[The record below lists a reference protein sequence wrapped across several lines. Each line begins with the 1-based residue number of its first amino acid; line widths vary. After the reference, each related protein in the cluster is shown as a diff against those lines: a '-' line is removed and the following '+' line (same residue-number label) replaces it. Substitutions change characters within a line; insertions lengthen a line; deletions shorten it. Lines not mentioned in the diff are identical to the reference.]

1 MTKLTKQTKNNKQ
14 NYLAISYCNSILSI
28 NEKRKYLRPFFQIL
42 IICGDTCRIDVQT
55 LSNCRVCVQVFV
67 DRIVGEVFAM
77 AVESAPIAAAGSP
90 KKAKKGAGGPKKP
103 KSKPTH
109 PPTSS
114 MVDAAIKAL
123 KERGGSSLP
132 AIKKYLAV
140 NYMVDVEKLAP
151 FIKKYLKGAVA
162 SGKLIQPKG
171 TGASGS
177 FKLPAKEKK
186 EKSTKKPAAKKP
198 KAAAKPKKTGEKE
211 AAKPKKIASPK
222 KKAVGAAKAAKKSG
236 SVKAKAPKEKKPKAA
251 KVAKKAPKPKT
262 AAKKA
267 APKKT
272 AAKK

>member
-14 NYLAISYCNSILSI
+14 NYLAISYCNSISSI

-67 DRIVGEVFAM
+67 DRVVEEVFAM

-90 KKAKKGAGGPKKP
+90 KKAKKAAGGPKKP

-114 MVDAAIKAL
+114 MVNAAIKAL

-132 AIKKYLAV
+132 AIKKYLAA
-140 NYMVDVEKLAP
+140 NYKVDVEKLAP
-151 FIKKYLKGAVA
+151 FIKKYLKSAVA

-177 FKLPAKEKK
+177 FKLPAKEK
-186 EKSTKKPAAKKP
+186 STKKPAAKKP
-198 KAAAKPKKTGEKE
+198 KAAAKPKKAGEKK

-236 SVKAKAPKEKKPKAA
+236 SVKAKASKEKKPKAA